1 MFTCEISSQDETRPG
16 MKSSLSIVKRL
27 VLFTRSCR
35 GEIPSPDERQVWNF
49 ARGWKRLK
57 KTCKHFIPGWNFKMS
72 MFFINFWRIY
82 LNILSKVNVIEHN
95 ESMNVMKHKAS
106 LEKVKSEKK
115 KNEDNKWKIKNLKTS
130 LLFFYFLCGV

>member
-1 MFTCEISSQDETRPG
+1 
-16 MKSSLSIVKRL
+16 
-27 VLFTRSCR
+27 
-35 GEIPSPDERQVWNF
+35 
-49 ARGWKRLK
+49 
-57 KTCKHFIPGWNFKMS
+57 MS

-115 KNEDNKWKIKNLKTS
+115 KNEDNKWKIKNLKTF
-130 LLFFYFLCGV
+130 LLFF

>member
-1 MFTCEISSQDETRPG
+1 
-16 MKSSLSIVKRL
+16 
-27 VLFTRSCR
+27 
-35 GEIPSPDERQVWNF
+35 
-49 ARGWKRLK
+49 
-57 KTCKHFIPGWNFKMS
+57 MS

-115 KNEDNKWKIKNLKTS
+115 KNEDNKWKIKNLKTF